1 MVMPDEEVERYLSA
15 FQPRPV
21 RALVVP
27 LRNERV
33 WPLRLVAAAIVVFVC
48 GASLWYLL
56 QETRHAKDALSRRHV
71 LPTTAV
77 QTTSLNA
84 IALTRLALE
93 DEEHFEA
100 LLVDKSRTVL
110 PSFQEENSGLRVLT
124 KE

>member
-1 MVMPDEEVERYLSA
+1 MPDEEVERYLSE

-21 RALVVP
+21 RALVMP

-33 WPLRLVAAAIVVFVC
+33 WPLRLVAAAIGAFVC

-56 QETRHAKDALSRRHV
+56 QETRHPKDAVARRHL

-77 QTTSLNA
+77 QTTSLSA